1 MIRREDYEFIRTLVY
16 DYSRI
21 NLGTDKQELVS
32 ARIGKR
38 LRALNLPTITA
49 YCDLLRRPDG
59 EDELSNL
66 IDVISTNHTFFFR
79 EPAHFDFVEKHIIPE
94 VTAENSPHRRST
106 FRIWSSASSSGA
118 EVYSIAILLAE
129 MSIGR
134 PGWNW
139 QLEATDIS
147 TRILKRARE
156 AIYPQESVA
165 KMKPELIK
173 KYFQKGLGPQEG
185 NYRVKTELGNK
196 VTFRHLNLLGPPYP
210 FTEPFHAIF
219 CRNVMIYFDRP
230 TQEELVRRLTDRL
243 VPGGYLLVG
252 HSESLTGINHRLK
265 MVKPA
270 IYQLPH

>member
-16 DYSRI
+16 EYSRI
-21 NLGTDKQELVS
+21 NLGPDKQELVS

-38 LRALNLPTITA
+38 LRALNMPSITA
-49 YCDLLRRPDG
+49 YCDFLRRPEGD
-59 EDELSNL
+59 DELSNL

-79 EPAHFDFVEKHIIPE
+79 EPAHFEYLEHHVIPE
-94 VTAENSPHRRST
+94 FTAEDSPHRRST
-106 FRIWSSASSSGA
+106 FRVWSSASSSGE

-129 MSIGR
+129 VSATK

-156 AIYPQESVA
+156 AIYPEDSVA
-165 KMKPELIK
+165 KVRPELIK
-173 KYFQKGLGPQEG
+173 RYFQKGLGPQDG
-185 NYRVKTELGNK
+185 NYRVKPQLASR
-196 VTFRHLNLLGPPYP
+196 VTFRHLNLLGPSYP
-210 FTEPFHAIF
+210 FSEPFHVIF

-230 TQEELVRRLTDRL
+230 TQEELVRRLAERL
-243 VPGGYLLVG
+243 VPGGFLMVG
-252 HSESLTGINHRLK
+252 HSESLTGIHHRLK

-270 IYQLPH
+270 IYQLPA